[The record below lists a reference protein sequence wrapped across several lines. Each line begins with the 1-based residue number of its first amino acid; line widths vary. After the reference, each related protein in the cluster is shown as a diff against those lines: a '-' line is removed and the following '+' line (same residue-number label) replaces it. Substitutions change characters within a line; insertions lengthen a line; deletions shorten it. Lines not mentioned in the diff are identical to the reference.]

1 MVYRTTISPLISLRR
16 EMDRFFDDALAPAAA
31 GSWSPAVDVRE
42 EPEAWVFE
50 VELPGVDPAAVEVT
64 TDQGVL
70 TIRGEKSTL
79 RQEGQEGRWHA
90 VERLTGSFRRSFRLP
105 HTVAEDRIEAQFTH
119 GLLTI
124 RAAKAEVPKP
134 KRIEVKA

>member
-1 MVYRTTISPLISLRR
+1 MVYRTTLSPLISLRR

-31 GSWSPAVDVRE
+31 GTWSPAVDVRE

-70 TIRGEKSTL
+70 TIRGEKSSL
-79 RQEGQEGRWHA
+79 RKEGQEGRWHA
-90 VERLTGSFRRSFRLP
+90 VERLTGNFRRSFRLP
-105 HTVAEDRIEAQFTH
+105 QTVAEEQIEAQFTN

>member
-1 MVYRTTISPLISLRR
+1 MVYRTTLSPLISLRR

-31 GSWSPAVDVRE
+31 GTWSPAVDVRE

-70 TIRGEKSTL
+70 TIRGEKSSL
-79 RQEGQEGRWHA
+79 RKEGQEGRWHA
-90 VERLTGSFRRSFRLP
+90 VERLTGNFRRSFRLP
-105 HTVAEDRIEAQFTH
+105 QSVAEDQIEAQFTN

>member
-1 MVYRTTISPLISLRR
+1 MVYRTTLSPLISLRR

-31 GSWSPAVDVRE
+31 GTWSPAVDVRE
-42 EPEAWVFE
+42 EPDAWVFE

-70 TIRGEKSTL
+70 TIRGEKSSL
-79 RQEGQEGRWHA
+79 RKEGQEGRWHA
-90 VERLTGSFRRSFRLP
+90 VERLTGNFRRSFRLP
-105 HTVAEDRIEAQFTH
+105 QSVAEDQIEAQFTN